1 MRVILLLCLLA
12 SAFAFYAPKTIPS
25 TSSSTALSAGRVCQL
40 LGKRP
45 NRKARVVTFSHRR
58 IHKVQ
63 DINLHKRSYESENLK
78 RKVTLRLSTKGIK
91 TVEKYGSID
100 AAAAKFG
107 LDLSKF

>member
-1 MRVILLLCLLA
+1 MKVLILLCLLA
-12 SAFAFYAPKTIPS
+12 SVAGFFAPHAIPS
-25 TSSSTALSAGRVCQL
+25 SSSTALSAGRVCQL

-63 DINLHKRSYESENLK
+63 DINLHKRSFQSDKLK